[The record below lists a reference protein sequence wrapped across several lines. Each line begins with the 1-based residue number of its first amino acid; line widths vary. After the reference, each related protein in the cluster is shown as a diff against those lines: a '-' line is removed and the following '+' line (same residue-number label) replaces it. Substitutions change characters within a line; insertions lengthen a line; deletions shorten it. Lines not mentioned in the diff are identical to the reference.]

1 MRRGPWRRRFVLP
14 WDDMW
19 RAALRLGLS
28 PQAFW
33 KLSLREW
40 RWLSSSFEASM
51 DGSTLTEMMEAYPD
65 GRV

>member
-1 MRRGPWRRRFVLP
+1 
-14 WDDMW
+14 MW

-33 KLSLREW
+33 TLSLREW